1 LLARVSTD
9 GNRVTGRPLVVDGT
23 VYVLTD
29 SGRLSAFRR
38 EPPKDQKS

>member
-1 LLARVSTD
+1 
-9 GNRVTGRPLVVDGT
+9 VVDGT